1 MSLSFPRLQTV
12 TEHTL
17 SHEALNTVSRGS
29 LPPQREASEL
39 PNLKLGDTTSCPLRG
54 ARVRLLG
61 LKDHCPIPEGV
72 YPPPH
77 PTLRGSG
84 LLPGRAQTRGG
95 DPEPSVLCS
104 LHLSLHLG
112 PQVATV
118 LLFRGDKSGDP
129 RSCPSDGQSSSGDR
143 LSAAHS
149 RPSRRAGLERLGRRP
164 GGLSAGPARPPAR
177 RSRGPRAG
185 PSPGAGLG
193 SQQVDLVEVAGQD
206 RVAHVLED
214 FADVLRVRG
223 ARVVAEEA
231 PGARALPA
239 PVGGGV
245 RAAGVHA
252 AVHVQDEPLGRLGVL
267 LRAWGAGVRASGH
280 RLLGQAGTPYGHQ
293 GGTLETLFPIRAT

>member
-72 YPPPH
+72 YPPH
-77 PTLRGSG
+77 PTPRGSG

-143 LSAAHS
+143 LSTAHS
-149 RPSRRAGLERLGRRP
+149 RPSRRAGLGRLGRRP
-164 GGLSAGPARPPAR
+164 GGLSAGPARPPAGPEGHALVR
-177 RSRGPRAG
+177 ARGR
-185 PSPGAGLG
+185 GLG
-193 SQQVDLVEVAGQD
+193 HS
-206 RVAHVLED
+206 
-214 FADVLRVRG
+214 
-223 ARVVAEEA
+223 
-231 PGARALPA
+231 
-239 PVGGGV
+239 
-245 RAAGVHA
+245 
-252 AVHVQDEPLGRLGVL
+252 RLISS
-267 LRAWGAGVRASGH
+267 R
-280 RLLGQAGTPYGHQ
+280 
-293 GGTLETLFPIRAT
+293 